1 MMPGVQ
7 NGNHGPAY
15 FQRRFVPRCNVKRGL
30 IDVASFIDLTL
41 LLFLV
46 FLVHSSYV
54 LQPGIRLQLP
64 ESSFLDGEGFDSLV
78 LTVSQQGMLFFQ
90 DEMMRKDTLKER
102 LDRAVFERKKGD
114 EKNVSLLLQ
123 ADRGVSHEQL
133 VELYNIAME
142 SGIKDVVLATRLPSG
157 PGGPR

>member
-7 NGNHGPAY
+7 NGNHGSAY
-15 FQRRFVPRCNVKRGL
+15 FHRRFIPRCRVKRGL
-30 IDVASFIDLTL
+30 IDVASFIDMTL

-64 ESSFLDGEGFDSLV
+64 ASSFLDGEGFDSIV

-90 DEMMRKDTLKER
+90 DEMMRKDKLKEK
-102 LDRAVFERKKGD
+102 LVGAVFERRGD
-114 EKNVSLLLQ
+114 KENVSLLLQ

-142 SGIKDVVLATRLPSG
+142 AGIKDVVLATRVPSG
-157 PGGPR
+157 PGGPH